1 MSLQDLDLSQHA
13 SLRSTAGIVR
23 DTPMTYRKYQDT
35 NRQWRWR
42 LVAANGRIIANSG
55 EGYYN
60 ETDCDSAIQLVKT
73 SYSAPVVKE

>member
-1 MSLQDLDLSQHA
+1 MSLQDLDLSQNA
-13 SLRSTAGIVR
+13 GLRSTTGIVR
-23 DTPMTYRKYQDT
+23 DTRMTYRKYQDT

-60 ETDCDSAIQLVKT
+60 ETDCDSAIQLVK
-73 SYSAPVVKE
+73 SSFNAPVVKE